1 MTITIIIVVSLV
13 ALALVVSGL
22 LRMRHWLKTSPPLP
36 PPIELPGD
44 EPDASRG
51 QNP

>member
-1 MTITIIIVVSLV
+1 MNVWIIVAISVV

-22 LRMRHWLKTSPPLP
+22 VRMRAWLTNSPPLP

-44 EPDASRG
+44 KDDDR
-51 QNP
+51 